1 MKVKVFGM
9 ENCAGC
15 DTVKAVLTS
24 KGVEFDYRD
33 VMNVNHME
41 EAQAN
46 AVRGVPTVI
55 VLDENDQVRVKCV
68 GSTKQSID
76 SLLLHVGV

>member
-41 EAQAN
+41 EAQKYG
-46 AVRGVPTVI
+46 VRAVPTTV
-55 VLDENDQVRVKCV
+55 VEFDDVEHVFT
-68 GSTKQSID
+68 GSTKAVID
-76 SLLLHVGV
+76 SIKLHVGV